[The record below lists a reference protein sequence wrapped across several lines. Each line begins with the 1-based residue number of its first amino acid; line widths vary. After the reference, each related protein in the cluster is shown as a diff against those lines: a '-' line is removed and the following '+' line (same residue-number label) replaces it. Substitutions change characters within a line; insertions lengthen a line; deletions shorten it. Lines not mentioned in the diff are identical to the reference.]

1 MSDVKYSKE
10 HEWIKLEGDVATI
23 GITKHATEMLGD
35 IVFTELPEKGSNV
48 EKDGTAGVVES
59 TKAASDVYTPVSGE
73 VVETNQAI
81 VDDPSKINQDPEN
94 TAWFFKLKI
103 KDKSEMD
110 SLMNKEDYD
119 KFAKESSSCLLYT
132 SPSPRDGL
140 LSRMPSSA

>member
-1 MSDVKYSKE
+1 MSEVKYSKE
-10 HEWIKLEGDVATI
+10 HEWIKLESDVATI

-35 IVFTELPEKGSNV
+35 IVFAELPEKGSNV

-73 VVETNQAI
+73 VVDINQEI

-94 TAWFFKLKI
+94 SAWFFKLKI

-110 SLMNKEDYD
+110 SLMNKDDYD
-119 KFAKESSSCLLYT
+119 KFAKENNS
-132 SPSPRDGL
+132 
-140 LSRMPSSA
+140 

>member
-1 MSDVKYSKE
+1 MEEKKFSKN
-10 HEWIKLEGDVATI
+10 HEWIQMNNGETATV

-35 IVFTELPEKGSNV
+35 IVFVEVPEKGKNV
-48 EKDGTAGVVES
+48 EAKGQTAIVES

-73 VVETNQAI
+73 VLDTNQEI

-94 TAWFFKLKI
+94 NAWFFKLKI

-119 KFAKESSSCLLYT
+119 KFAKESNS
-132 SPSPRDGL
+132 
-140 LSRMPSSA
+140 

>member
-1 MSDVKYSKE
+1 MPDVKYSKE
-10 HEWIKLEGDVATI
+10 HEWIILEGDEATI

-73 VVETNQAI
+73 VIDINQTI
-81 VDDPSKINQDPEN
+81 VDDPSKINEDPEGA
-94 TAWFFKLKI
+94 AWFFKLKL

-110 SLMNKEDYD
+110 SLMNKEEYD
-119 KFAKESSSCLLYT
+119 KFANENT
-132 SPSPRDGL
+132 S
-140 LSRMPSSA
+140 